1 MRFLSPLFGSAD
13 SAAMAIDFRGG
24 DALSAPKRCHPYT
37 APIRTNPT
45 ASATVSPLISASA
58 APSRAA
64 RSSQLHNTAHAEGNQ
79 QVARLAVRILEHA
92 ATEEQVLY
100 PAALLVSDFIG
111 ATGPDRR

>member
-1 MRFLSPLFGSAD
+1 MNSGHVPAPLAPGQEGAELTAQQKAELVRRGERFRAELPQMLKEHKRI
-13 SAAMAIDFRGG
+13 SAA
-24 DALSAPKRCHPYT
+24 LKE
-37 APIRTNPT
+37 
-45 ASATVSPLISASA
+45 
-58 APSRAA
+58 
-64 RSSQLHNTAHAEGNQ
+64 LHNTAHAEGNQ